1 MQSTDSGDGAKN
13 FNQHITSHLASSS
26 TTAGATAAAAP
37 VPATA
42 TTTIN
47 DATTSFSTTPAQSS
61 QSNALN
67 HDTPSKNPFKQA
79 PSQWSNDQ
87 RLTQQQQQNASNK
100 TYNNSAQHANE
111 AGGGIF
117 GAAGATTTQATPA
130 PNSTTDP
137 AAIKTPGRLYM
148 TTQPPPDHCRQE
160 DYRAAGTWATFKNWM
175 IGWRGSRQLVL
186 IIVAIA
192 LLLDNMLLTT
202 VVPIIPEFLY
212 DIRHPDAPLDSYPRT
227 PLTTH
232 TPPPPTQSPCSPNGE
247 PLPTVEVSTLS
258 PEENFTLY
266 RELEERHKELVGET
280 VEVGILFASKAF
292 VQLLVNPIVGPLT
305 HRIGYSIPM
314 FAGFV
319 IMFLSTLIFAFGR
332 SYLVLFVARALQGIG
347 SSCSSVSGMGMLAD
361 RYTDDKERG
370 NAMGVALGG
379 LALGV
384 LIGPPFGG
392 VMYEFVGK
400 SAPFLI
406 LSALALGDGLLQ
418 LFMLQPSIQRADTE
432 PPSLK
437 ALISDPYILIAAGS
451 ITFANMGIAMLEPSL
466 PLWMVDNMGATRWEQ
481 GVAFLPA
488 SISYLIGTN
497 LFGPLGHKIGR
508 WFAACLGLIIIG
520 CCLIMIPMATSITH
534 LILPNAGLGFAIGM
548 VDSSMMPELGYL
560 VDIRHSAVYGS
571 VYALGDVAFCVGFA
585 VGPALSGTL
594 VKSIGFE
601 WMLVGIAILC
611 FLYAPLLTLLK
622 NPPTKEEKKVGNTVN
637 EGVNADADA
646 SAPASVAVSV
656 PANANGNV
664 NIGND
669 VLVMATT
676 NSPAIMHEG
685 MTNEAFESERL

>member
-1 MQSTDSGDGAKN
+1 MQSSTDAGNDGTRKYPAQQ
-13 FNQHITSHLASSS
+13 QHSQAQS
-26 TTAGATAAAAP
+26 AAGAAVGARGGGATAED
-37 VPATA
+37 
-42 TTTIN
+42 TTTNQTTSFTIN
-47 DATTSFSTTPAQSS
+47 DNS
-61 QSNALN
+61 QSTSLA
-67 HDTPSKNPFKQA
+67 SKNPFKQQFD
-79 PSQWSNDQ
+79 SY
-87 RLTQQQQQNASNK
+87 QQNGNMD
-100 TYNNSAQHANE
+100 TE
-111 AGGGIF
+111 CGIMGTGGAVGRESQESQPY
-117 GAAGATTTQATPA
+117 GARKLG
-130 PNSTTDP
+130 SS
-137 AAIKTPGRLYM
+137 
-148 TTQPPPDHCRQE
+148 QPPPDQYRQE
-160 DYRAAGTWATFKNWM
+160 DPRAAGTWSAAKSWM
-175 IGWRGSRQLVL
+175 VSWRGSNRLVL
-186 IIVAIA
+186 VIVAIA

-227 PLTTH
+227 PLTLN
-232 TPPPPTQSPCSPNGE
+232 TPPPPTTCPCKDGANDE
-247 PLPTVEVSTLS
+247 TAPLEIVTPSAEDNETY
-258 PEENFTLY
+258 Y
-266 RELEERHKELVGET
+266 RELEERHNELVGET
-280 VEVGILFASKAF
+280 VEVGLLFASKAI

-332 SYLVLFVARALQGIG
+332 SYLVLFIARALQGIG

-361 RYTDDKERG
+361 RFTDDKERG
-370 NAMGVALGG
+370 NAMGIALGG

-400 SAPFLI
+400 SAPFLV
-406 LSALALGDGLLQ
+406 LAALALGDGLLQ
-418 LFMLQPSIQRADTE
+418 LFMLQPSIQKAESEE

-437 ALISDPYILIAAGS
+437 SLISDPYILIAAGA

-508 WFAACLGLIIIG
+508 WFAACLGLVIIG
-520 CCLIMIPMATSITH
+520 ACLIFIPMATSITH
-534 LILPNAGLGFAIGM
+534 LIIPNAGLGFAIGM

-585 VGPALSGTL
+585 VGPALSGSL

-601 WMLVGIAILC
+601 WMLFGIAILC

-622 NPPTKEEKKVGNTVN
+622 NPPTSDEKKVRMAREAAATAQAVLNDAKAKEIQFCPSINTSVDV
-637 EGVNADADA
+637 EGK
-646 SAPASVAVSV
+646 
-656 PANANGNV
+656 
-664 NIGND
+664 
-669 VLVMATT
+669 
-676 NSPAIMHEG
+676 
-685 MTNEAFESERL
+685 TNEAFESERL

>member
-13 FNQHITSHLASSS
+13 FNQHITSHLASTS
-26 TTAGATAAAAP
+26 TAGATAAAAAA
-37 VPATA
+37 VAAT

-47 DATTSFSTTPAQSS
+47 DATTSFSTTPAIQNNKSK
-61 QSNALN
+61 ALN
-67 HDTPSKNPFKQA
+67 HDTPSKNPFKQTTA
-79 PSQWSNDQ
+79 PWSSDQ
-87 RLTQQQQQNASNK
+87 RLAQQQQQNGRNN
-100 TYNNSAQHANE
+100 TYRNSAQHATE

-117 GAAGATTTQATPA
+117 GVGGANTTTGAASAQATPT
-130 PNSTTDP
+130 PISSTDP
-137 AAIKTPGRLYM
+137 TAIKTPGRLYM
-148 TTQPPPDHCRQE
+148 TPPQPPPPDHCRQE

-232 TPPPPTQSPCSPNGE
+232 TPPPPTQSPCGPNGE
-247 PLPTVEVSTLS
+247 ALPTAEVVTMS
-258 PEENFTLY
+258 PEDNITFY
-266 RELEERHKELVGET
+266 RELEERHQELVGET

-305 HRIGYSIPM
+305 HKIGYSIPM

-319 IMFLSTLIFAFGR
+319 IMFISTIIFAFGR
-332 SYLVLFVARALQGIG
+332 SYLILFIARALQGIG

-418 LFMLQPSIQRADTE
+418 LFMLQPSIQRAETE

-534 LILPNAGLGFAIGM
+534 LIIPNAGLGFAIGM
-548 VDSSMMPELGYL
+548 VDSSMMPELGFL
-560 VDIRHSAVYGS
+560 VDI
-571 VYALGDVAFCVGFA
+571 
-585 VGPALSGTL
+585 
-594 VKSIGFE
+594 
-601 WMLVGIAILC
+601 AILR
-611 FLYAPLLTLLK
+611 FMAAFTRWVMLPF
-622 NPPTKEEKKVGNTVN
+622 VW
-637 EGVNADADA
+637 
-646 SAPASVAVSV
+646 VSLWV
-656 PANANGNV
+656 Q
-664 NIGND
+664 
-669 VLVMATT
+669 L
-676 NSPAIMHEG
+676 
-685 MTNEAFESERL
+685 